1 MSVRAYIG
9 LGSNV
14 GDRRATLDAALQRL
28 APRRVSRIVETE
40 PWGLADQPRFLNA
53 VAEMETDL
61 ASEALLDR
69 LLSVER
75 ELGRVRAERWG
86 PRTLD
91 LDLLLYGDL
100 VIRTDRLAVP
110 HPRLAERRFVLE
122 GLAELC
128 PGQNVPGLGRTVRE
142 LLDDDPRPRAGG
154 TP

>member
-14 GDRRATLDAALQRL
+14 GDRRATLDAALHRL
-28 APRRVSRIVETE
+28 APRRISRIVETE
-40 PWGLADQPRFLNA
+40 PWGLASQPRFLNA

-61 ASEALLDR
+61 DPDALLER
-69 LLSVER
+69 LLSVEK

-100 VIRTDRLAVP
+100 VIRTGTLVVP
-110 HPRLAERRFVLE
+110 HPRLADRRFVLE
-122 GLAELC
+122 GLVELC
-128 PGQNVPGLGRTVRE
+128 PDQPVPGSGRTVRE
-142 LLDDDPRPRAGG
+142 LLEVCPCHG
-154 TP
+154 